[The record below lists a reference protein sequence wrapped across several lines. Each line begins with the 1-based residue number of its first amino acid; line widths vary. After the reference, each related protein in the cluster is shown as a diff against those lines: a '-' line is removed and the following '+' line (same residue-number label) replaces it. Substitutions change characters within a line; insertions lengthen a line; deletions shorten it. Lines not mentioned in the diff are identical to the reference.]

1 MKGITFFVFI
11 FYFSAVFGQLNPTT
25 RILFILDASN
35 SMNSSWGSQTRI
47 QSAREVLNQE
57 LEALRNVPN
66 TEIALRIYGHQTPFN
81 NLEQDCNDTK
91 LEVPFGINN
100 LEQIKLK
107 IKTVEAKGATPI
119 ARSLEAAAGDFPDT
133 LARNIIILI
142 TDGLES
148 CDNDPCIIA
157 KKLKTKGVKVT
168 PFVIGLG
175 MDMSY
180 LDKFSCIGTYSDA
193 EDKESF
199 RNVFKNILNTVL
211 EKTSVQV
218 NLNDITGKPT
228 ETNVTMFFYE
238 AGTAT
243 LKYTFVHTL
252 NRFGNPDTLYLDP
265 AIAYDLKVNT
275 TPTLLKTGITLKKHV
290 HNTINISA
298 PQGFIRLT
306 SMKSNYNPRFEM
318 RVIPKGD
325 SKTLLSQ
332 TYNDIYKYLIGT
344 YEVEILTIPRIYKTV
359 EVTQAAVSTI
369 SIDAPGELAYTF
381 NKPLIAQLF
390 LQDKTGFWNG
400 VYTFSDSSTAG
411 KILIQPGTYK
421 LVYRTKDMKS
431 SGYTHEKIITI
442 TSNKTNTLN
451 IN

>member
-1 MKGITFFVFI
+1 VKGITFFVFI

-47 QSAREVLNQE
+47 QAAREVLNQE

-238 AGTAT
+238 AGTAN

-290 HNTINISA
+290 HNTISVSA

-306 SMKSNYNPRFEM
+306 SIKSNFNPRFEM
-318 RVIPKGD
+318 RVMPKGD
-325 SKTLLSQ
+325 SKTLLAQ
-332 TYNDIYKYLIGT
+332 FYNDVYKYLTGT

-359 EVTQAAVSTI
+359 EVTQSSVSTI

-381 NKPLIAQLF
+381 NKPLVAQLF
-390 LQDKTGFWNG
+390 LQDKLGFWNG
-400 VYTFSDSSTAG
+400 IYTFSDSSTTG

-442 TSNKTNTLN
+442 SSNKTNTLN

>member
-47 QSAREVLNQE
+47 QAAREVLNQE

-119 ARSLEAAAGDFPDT
+119 ARSLEAAAEDFPDT

-290 HNTINISA
+290 HNTINLSA

>member
-1 MKGITFFVFI
+1 MKGIAFFVFI

-47 QSAREVLNQE
+47 QAAREVLNQE

-252 NRFGNPDTLYLDP
+252 NRYGNPDTLYLDP

-318 RVIPKGD
+318 RVIPKGE

-332 TYNDIYKYLIGT
+332 TYNDISKYLIGT

-390 LQDKTGFWNG
+390 LQDKSGFWNG

>member
-107 IKTVEAKGATPI
+107 IKIVEAKGATPI

-238 AGTAT
+238 AGTAN

-275 TPTLLKTGITLKKHV
+275 TPTLIKTGITLKKHV
-290 HNTINISA
+290 HNTISVSA

-306 SMKSNYNPRFEM
+306 SMKSNFNPRFEM
-318 RVIPKGD
+318 RVMPKGD
-325 SKTLLSQ
+325 SKTLLAQ
-332 TYNDIYKYLIGT
+332 FYNDVYKYLTGT

-359 EVTQAAVSTI
+359 EVTQSSVSTI

-381 NKPLIAQLF
+381 NKPLVAQLF
-390 LQDKTGFWNG
+390 LQDKLGFWNG
-400 VYTFSDSSTAG
+400 IYTFSDSSTTG

-442 TSNKTNTLN
+442 SSNKTNTLN